1 MPTGIIYKKT
11 QTKAAFVFGIAVVV
25 NNQGTLLFEQESI

>member
-25 NNQGTLLFEQESI
+25 NNQGTLFEQESI